1 MKTPYEPL
9 ELSAPLAWRLAP
21 TLCRL
26 NSATGENC
34 SWLHRFWQCLRLMGL
49 AATPERHFDF
59 YRRGFDGVTGD
70 NGSPRVLVSGAADYS
85 MLAHLLA
92 AFRARGVEPVVT
104 IVEVCDTPLYL
115 NRWYAER
122 MSCRI
127 ETVRCSV
134 LEYSVPAA
142 FDAVCTHSFF
152 GQFSRDRRPALP
164 AAWRRLLR
172 PGGMVITANPLRPLG
187 ADERNS
193 FTAEQASAFR
203 AVVRSRVETL
213 SGLLQVDPQD
223 ILRQAENYT
232 RAQYGYPVRSGKEV
246 LDLFESSGFKV
257 DDLTCG
263 PAASGGQADLGG
275 PGLRAQNVHY
285 ACVIARRL

>member
-1 MKTPYEPL
+1 MKELQEPL

-26 NSATGENC
+26 DSATGENC

-104 IVEVCDTPLYL
+104 IVEVCDTPLHL
-115 NRWYAER
+115 NQWYAER

-134 LEYSVPAA
+134 LEYSAPAA
-142 FDAVCTHSFF
+142 FDAVCTHSFL
-152 GQFSRDRRPALP
+152 GQFSRDRRPALA
-164 AAWRRLLR
+164 AAWRRVLR

-193 FTAEQASAFR
+193 FTAEQANAFR
-203 AVVRSRVETL
+203 AVVQSKVETL
-213 SGLLQVDPQD
+213 SGLLQVEPRDVV
-223 ILRQAENYT
+223 RQAEIYA

-246 LDLFESSGFKV
+246 IDLFESSGFKV

-263 PAASGGQADLGG
+263 PVASQGQTEAGG
-275 PGLRAQNVHY
+275 PGLRNKDVQYVS
-285 ACVIARRL
+285 VIASSL